1 VNNPAHRSRNRD
13 DPSLEPGSHVIA
25 AIDIGTNSIHLAVA
39 QVNPRGHFKILDSDK
54 VSVRLGQH
62 MTAGGDID
70 AEGIAKTV
78 TTMRQMKEI
87 CAAYPC
93 HIRAIATHAVREA
106 GNHQALIDRVFR
118 ATGIRI
124 EVVDGDEEGR
134 LVFLGMKHGNPL
146 GDKPVLALDIGGG
159 STEIVF
165 GRGEQISL
173 VTSLKLGAVN
183 LSVAHG
189 LLKKVDG
196 NRLQDMRNAIA
207 SRLEPVIENARL
219 QKFAIAVAASGT
231 AKALASINPGT
242 MRVRQGVEPNGQILR
257 AADLETI
264 TTGLRRLGNPSAIR
278 MKTGL
283 DASRSEIILAGA
295 ELLSAITR
303 GLGVRQWMISG
314 YGLREGIVIDTWQRL
329 EPDRQLARV
338 DVREESIRTFANRF
352 DIDRTVAAHT
362 VRLAL
367 RIFDQM
373 APWALGHFD
382 REDRKHLRRLLESAT
397 WIHDCGLFVSRQAYH
412 RHSHYL
418 IAHSHLLGFTQ
429 DERTFMSL
437 IARFH
442 RKSVPPKGLDPSLGV
457 DLAADEW
464 AAMRTLSGVLRLAA
478 ALNRTRGR
486 RVRDVLLKR
495 RGNNLQITVLTGKT
509 SAKTLNLHKA
519 GKEVEALQKCW
530 DVRISL
536 DS

>member
-1 VNNPAHRSRNRD
+1 
-13 DPSLEPGSHVIA
+13 
-25 AIDIGTNSIHLAVA
+25 
-39 QVNPRGHFKILDSDK
+39 
-54 VSVRLGQH
+54 
-62 MTAGGDID
+62 M
-70 AEGIAKTV
+70 
-78 TTMRQMKEI
+78 
-87 CAAYPC
+87 
-93 HIRAIATHAVREA
+93 
-106 GNHQALIDRVFR
+106 
-118 ATGIRI
+118 
-124 EVVDGDEEGR
+124 
-134 LVFLGMKHGNPL
+134 
-146 GDKPVLALDIGGG
+146 
-159 STEIVF
+159 
-165 GRGEQISL
+165 
-173 VTSLKLGAVN
+173 N

-189 LLKKVDG
+189 LLNKVDG

-257 AADLETI
+257 TADLETI

-382 REDRKHLRRLLESAT
+382 REDRKHLRRLLESAP
-397 WIHDCGLFVSRQAYH
+397 WIHDCGLFFSRQAYP